1 MMGGQSGQL
10 PGFGRIVIQ
19 RRRAALLLASGC
31 NFLAKL
37 SFMRPRVSSIFLT
50 RLHETT
56 SPGYLS

>member
-31 NFLAKL
+31 NF
-37 SFMRPRVSSIFLT
+37 SCQTQF
-50 RLHETT
+50 HETESLVHFFDET
-56 SPGYLS
+56 S